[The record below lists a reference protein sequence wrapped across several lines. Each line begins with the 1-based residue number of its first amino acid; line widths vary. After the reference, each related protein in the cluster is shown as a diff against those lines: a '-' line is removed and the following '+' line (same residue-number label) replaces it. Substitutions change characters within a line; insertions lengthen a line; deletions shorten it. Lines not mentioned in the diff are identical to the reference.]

1 MKKTNFDDKLI
12 NLNELSE
19 KVELLLSKDYIFV
32 LGSSNIVKWL

>member
-32 LGSSNIVKWL
+32 LGSSNIVKW

>member
-19 KVELLLSKDYIFV
+19 KVVLLLSKDYIFV
-32 LGSSNIVKWL
+32 LGSSNIVKW